1 MRYTMCIH
9 QTSINN
15 YLPNHLNLWQLS
27 TLNLYD
33 LLDKEKKRIKKQEQ
47 NNTSSVLLFLA
58 FCVENYK
65 DYKSISAED
74 TLFLFNKYDVLD
86 YLKEVFD
93 TLHTQS
99 KEYITTEIDNYISN
113 RKTS

>member
-1 MRYTMCIH
+1 MCIH

-47 NNTSSVLLFLA
+47 NNASSAISLFIV
-58 FCVENYK
+58 FCIENYK
-65 DYKSISAED
+65 NHKNISTED
-74 TLFLFNKYDVLD
+74 ALFLFNKYNVLD
-86 YLKEVFD
+86 YLKKVFD

-99 KEYITTEIDNYISN
+99 KEYIMTEIDNYISN